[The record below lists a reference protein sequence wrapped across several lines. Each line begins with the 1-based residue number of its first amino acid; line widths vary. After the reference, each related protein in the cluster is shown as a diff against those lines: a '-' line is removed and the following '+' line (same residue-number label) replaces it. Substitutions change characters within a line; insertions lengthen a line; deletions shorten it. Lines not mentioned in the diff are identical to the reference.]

1 MDETPNEPGYT
12 TVPPPDPS
20 SPPPNIPHSPPPVTS
35 SGLSDNSAAALSYVT
50 IIPAI
55 IFLVLEPYNK
65 SKFVRFHAFQSIA
78 FCVVAF
84 ALHFILFFI
93 PFLGWVLSLLLS
105 IVLFVLWIMTILKA
119 SKGEW
124 YKLPLIGDFAMK
136 QAQS

>member
-1 MDETPNEPGYT
+1 MDEPTNEPAYT
-12 TVPPPDPS
+12 DVQPPTPPYPPPGT
-20 SPPPNIPHSPPPVTS
+20 PPYPPPVAS
-35 SGLSDNSAAALSYVT
+35 SGLSDNSAAALSYLT

-84 ALHFILFFI
+84 ALHFILIFI

-105 IVLFVLWIMTILKA
+105 LVLFVLWIMTILKA

-124 YKLPLIGDFAMK
+124 YKLPLIGDFALK
-136 QAQS
+136 QSQS